1 MIIIQQA
8 KEDTN
13 GCAKENVFL
22 AFDEKEQ
29 YLGHGYVYPTVNRHQ
44 TYETPYLLYI
54 EINVEE
60 QPQAEEIKK
69 LLFEAIMERTKA
81 LQIEKKE
88 LNCRI
93 YAGFAS
99 NQNMMDFY
107 TRNGFE
113 EDYSIFMEA
122 DLTQK
127 TEDFSHQ
134 NLKVEEF
141 SITEKEQYEEFKK
154 LYDEMFVTPLDEGFA
169 KAQKED
175 DSYKNF
181 KFYVNEEIVGGFSLR
196 VEDNCGW
203 IENLYLYEVHRGK
216 GLSKVMMN
224 YIHNYFREKGLSK
237 SKLEVWE
244 LNRRAVKLYKIFG
257 YQEVQ
262 KNLMFPGIT
271 VYSGSNMSDRK

>member
-1 MIIIQQA
+1 MITIQQS
-8 KEDTN
+8 KEDRN
-13 GCAKENVFL
+13 GCAKENIFL

-44 TYETPYLLYI
+44 TNETPYLLYI
-54 EINVEE
+54 AINVEE
-60 QPQAEEIKK
+60 QPQAEEIKQ
-69 LLFEAIMERTKA
+69 LLFESIMERAKA
-81 LQIEKKE
+81 LRIEKKE

-99 NQNMMDFY
+99 NQKMMNFY

-122 DLTQK
+122 DITQK
-127 TEDFSHQ
+127 TEDFSLQ
-134 NLKVEEF
+134 NIKIMEF
-141 SITEKEQYEEFKK
+141 SITEKEQFEQFKE
-154 LYDEMFVTPLDEGFA
+154 LYDEIYVTPLDEGFA
-169 KAQKED
+169 QAQKED
-175 DSYKNF
+175 ASFKNF
-181 KFYVNEEIVGGFSLR
+181 NFYVNEEIVGGFSLR

-203 IENLYLYEVHRGK
+203 IEGFYILEDQRGK

-244 LNRRAVKLYKIFG
+244 LNRRAFNLYKTFG

-271 VYSGSNMSDRK
+271 IYSESNKNKL